1 MILQIDRC
9 PDPIGILR
17 VEVVQALDL
26 MGKDIRV
33 LQSNTSDPYAI
44 FSIDKKEPMFTV
56 RLMRN
61 LSIISVYES
70 SYYCRHKNHY
80 VLCDY
85 NFVILDPHCRPI
97 SQPSMEHIWRVL
109 RSVKW

>member
-1 MILQIDRC
+1 MTLQIDRC

-56 RLMRN
+56 RLMRH
-61 LSIISVYES
+61 LSFYYVSLWIIIVDIKIKMSFAIIISV
-70 SYYCRHKNHY
+70 
-80 VLCDY
+80 
-85 NFVILDPHCRPI
+85 F
-97 SQPSMEHIWRVL
+97 
-109 RSVKW
+109 

>member
-56 RLMRN
+56 RLMRH
-61 LSIISVYES
+61 LSFYYVSFVIVDIKIKMSFAIIISV
-70 SYYCRHKNHY
+70 
-80 VLCDY
+80 
-85 NFVILDPHCRPI
+85 F
-97 SQPSMEHIWRVL
+97 
-109 RSVKW
+109 

>member
-44 FSIDKKEPMFTV
+44 FSVDKKEPMFTV
-56 RLMRN
+56 RLMRH
-61 LSIISVYES
+61 LSFYYVSFVIVDIKIKMSFAIIISV
-70 SYYCRHKNHY
+70 
-80 VLCDY
+80 
-85 NFVILDPHCRPI
+85 F
-97 SQPSMEHIWRVL
+97 
-109 RSVKW
+109 

>member
-56 RLMRN
+56 RVMRN
-61 LSIISVYES
+61 LSIISVYELLPV
-70 SYYCRHKNHY
+70 SYTHLTLPTKRI
-80 VLCDY
+80 V
-85 NFVILDPHCRPI
+85 
-97 SQPSMEHIWRVL
+97 
-109 RSVKW
+109 

>member
-1 MILQIDRC
+1 MCSSKNFILQIDRC

-61 LSIISVYES
+61 LSIISVLS
-70 SYYCRHKNHY
+70 
-80 VLCDY
+80 L
-85 NFVILDPHCRPI
+85 LA
-97 SQPSMEHIWRVL
+97 
-109 RSVKW
+109 